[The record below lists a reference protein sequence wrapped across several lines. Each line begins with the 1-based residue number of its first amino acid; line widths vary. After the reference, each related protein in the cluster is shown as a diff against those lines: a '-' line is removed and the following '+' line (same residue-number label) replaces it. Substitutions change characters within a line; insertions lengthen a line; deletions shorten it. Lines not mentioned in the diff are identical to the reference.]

1 MSTYTKYKKIE
12 KPLALE
18 RYNIDVVNKN
28 NDIIDSELHKLELK
42 NESQDNLL
50 ATKEAL
56 NVEVLRATTRENAL
70 DDSLSGEISRA
81 QSAEIKISNSLES
94 EVNRATTAEAAIRK
108 NLSDHISNEQNPH
121 NVTKAQIGLG
131 NVDNTSDM
139 DKPVSTAQQNT
150 LDTALSTHNTSDSS
164 HNDMRLL
171 ISGLTARLNALADSD
186 DTTLDQLSEIVAYI
200 KNNKS
205 LIENVTTSKVDVLD
219 IIDSLTSTA
228 TNKPLSAKQGRVL
241 KDLINALT
249 TTVGN
254 KVDKVSGKGLS
265 TNDYTTTE
273 KNKLD
278 GIASGAEV
286 NVQSDWNIT
295 DSTSDAYIKNKP
307 TAIKNPAALTFTGGV
322 NATYDGSIAKS
333 VSIPTALP
341 ASDVYEWA
349 KAETKPSYSKSE
361 VGLGNVPNVTTNN
374 QTPTFTEAK
383 TRESIN
389 SGETTS
395 TLWGKVKK
403 WFSDLKIVAF
413 SGKYKDLDEK
423 PSYNGLTLTAGNNH
437 NYVICETPAD
447 DFNKKVTIPNFT
459 VEVGSRLEIFFVNG
473 APRNANDPANTLSVN
488 NGEAHDLMVNRTTSF
503 TTATTSIIWPFI
515 FNDLNKW
522 QLEQER
528 PTWKL
533 NTKTSEG
540 YVARGSGH
548 PNQVWSTDAN
558 GTPGW
563 REVSSGVYSEI
574 PSVNGLQMSDGNTD
588 FVVCSNAA
596 TEKNK
601 TVTKSGWTSAE
612 GSRIRILFKNGCTVA
627 SNLQVMPEFLSL
639 ALVKNTK
646 GDPFLTNE
654 TGVIYEFTW
663 YNAKLVLTGSTGGD
677 SSDITPASIGAVAK
691 TGDTMTGLLHV
702 AGGLSVDNALG
713 NVYANMRD
721 FRFLP
726 VFNGYTGDAGTGG
739 IVGYLERKACG
750 LAPFWHWATTGNYE
764 GYYYKITVGAK
775 DIDAG
780 IRNWMISFDLS
791 VYQSYNF
798 CKFAISGYVYYRHN
812 EDGNY
817 ELVWYEPRAMMI
829 TGDYRLDARNV
840 YFGKDTDGHLYVA
853 INALAYTGLVI
864 DAVNIAYVDNVVD
877 YSSLFSLSIEPTL
890 DNTTKYSTQLVY
902 RPLYLDE
909 ANELKNSVSNG
920 KAMVASAITAKGVS
934 TAADATF
941 QTMANNIAGI
951 INNDALGYFNSKI
964 CVLAGS
970 IPNNISTD
978 YSFYFQPS
986 IYVSPKKYCHLFVI
1000 HHGLLSDS
1008 TVALSI
1014 NENSSKKPLYL
1025 DLSKYLDGISVYYG
1039 YMALESYFDI
1049 IDESIQKIWIFMST
1063 KSTTLTNMVG
1073 QYYHCYGI
1081 LFYE

>member
-1 MSTYTKYKKIE
+1 MPTYTKYKKIE

-94 EVNRATTAEAAIRK
+94 EVNRATTTEAAIRK
-108 NLSDHISNEQNPH
+108 NLSDHNI
-121 NVTKAQIGLG
+121 
-131 NVDNTSDM
+131 
-139 DKPVSTAQQNT
+139 
-150 LDTALSTHNTSDSS
+150 SDSS
-164 HNDMRLL
+164 HNDIRLL
-171 ISGLTARLNALADSD
+171 ISGLTERLNALADSD

-205 LIENVTTSKVDVLD
+205 LIENVTTSKVDVSD

-228 TNKPLSAKQGRVL
+228 TNKPLSAKQGRIL
-241 KDLINALT
+241 KDLIDALT

-403 WFSDLKIVAF
+403 WFSDLKTVAF

-423 PSYNGLTLTAGNNH
+423 PY
-437 NYVICETPAD
+437 
-447 DFNKKVTIPNFT
+447 
-459 VEVGSRLEIFFVNG
+459 
-473 APRNANDPANTLSVN
+473 
-488 NGEAHDLMVNRTTSF
+488 
-503 TTATTSIIWPFI
+503 
-515 FNDLNKW
+515 
-522 QLEQER
+522 
-528 PTWKL
+528 
-533 NTKTSEG
+533 
-540 YVARGSGH
+540 
-548 PNQVWSTDAN
+548 
-558 GTPGW
+558 
-563 REVSSGVYSEI
+563 
-574 PSVNGLQMSDGNTD
+574 VNGLQMSDGNTD

-601 TVTKSGWTSAE
+601 TVTKSEWTHAE

-627 SNLQVMPEFLSL
+627 SNIQVMPVPLSL
-639 ALVKNTK
+639 ALVKNTN

-663 YNAKLVLTGSTGGD
+663 YNAKLVLTGSTGGGSVD
-677 SSDITPASIGAVAK
+677 PSDITPSSIGAVAK
-691 TGDTMTGLLHV
+691 TGDTMTGRLEIKTPSASPTAAKLVTGDEGNQRIFYGSDSIESVTPDNAIGILKLNPEGNGNNGRVVIGSPLHV

-713 NVYANMRD
+713 NVFANMRD

-726 VFNGYTGDAGTGG
+726 VFNGYTGNAGTGG
-739 IVGYLERKACG
+739 IFGYLERKACG
-750 LAPFWHWATTGNYE
+750 LAPFWHWTTSGNYE
-764 GYYYKITVGAK
+764 AYYYKITVGAK

-780 IRNWMISFDLS
+780 IVNWMISFELT
-791 VYQSYNF
+791 VYQSYRY
-798 CKFAISGYVYYRHN
+798 CKFAISGYVYNCHN
-812 EDGNY
+812 EDGSY
-817 ELVWYEPRAMMI
+817 ELIWYEPRAEMI
-829 TGDYRLDARNV
+829 AGDREINIRAV
-840 YFGKDTDGHLYVA
+840 WFGKDTDGHLYVA
-853 INALAYTGLVI
+853 VYALAYTGLVI
-864 DAVNIAYVDNVVD
+864 DAVNIAFQDIVVD
-877 YSSLFSLSIEPTL
+877 YSSLFSLSVEPTL
-890 DNTTKYSTQLVY
+890 DNTTKYANILTS
-902 RPLYLDE
+902 RPFYLNE

-934 TAADATF
+934 TAADADF
-941 QTMANNIAGI
+941 LTMANNIGNI
-951 INNDALGYFNSKI
+951 YRGTRMI
-964 CVLAGS
+964 GS
-970 IPNNISTD
+970 VVGVTRISNAANCTV
-978 YSFYFQPS
+978 SFS
-986 IYVSPKKYCHLFVI
+986 VSNK
-1000 HHGLLSDS
+1000 
-1008 TVALSI
+1008 
-1014 NENSSKKPLYL
+1014 
-1025 DLSKYLDGISVYYG
+1025 DLSGANYVNVHIVAVAIYTVLTTMSLSGDLVVGDSEWGKQTQNGAEIRKASYMLEKKNNYSITLSVGGSPQNYATAFLVCYYG
-1039 YMALESYFDI
+1039 VSF
-1049 IDESIQKIWIFMST
+1049 
-1063 KSTTLTNMVG
+1063 
-1073 QYYHCYGI
+1073 
-1081 LFYE
+1081 

>member
-108 NLSDHISNEQNPH
+108 NLSDHNIS
-121 NVTKAQIGLG
+121 G
-131 NVDNTSDM
+131 
-139 DKPVSTAQQNT
+139 
-150 LDTALSTHNTSDSS
+150 SS

-171 ISGLTARLNALADSD
+171 ISGLTERLNALADSD

-205 LIENVTTSKVDVLD
+205 LIENVTTSKVDVSD

-228 TNKPLSAKQGRVL
+228 TNKPLSAKQGMVL
-241 KDLINALT
+241 KDLIDALT

-295 DSTSDAYIKNKP
+295 DPTSDAYIKNKP
-307 TAIKNPAALTFTGGV
+307 TAM
-322 NATYDGSIAKS
+322 
-333 VSIPTALP
+333 P
-341 ASDVYEWA
+341 ASDVPAWA
-349 KAETKPSYSKSE
+349 KENTKPSYTKE
-361 VGLGNVPNVTTNN
+361 DVGLGKVPNVSTND
-374 QTPTFTEAK
+374 QTPTFTEAEE
-383 TRESIN
+383 RENIS
-389 SGETTS
+389 SGDSTS

-403 WFSDLKIVAF
+403 WFSDLKTVAF

-423 PSYNGLTLTAGNNH
+423 PY
-437 NYVICETPAD
+437 
-447 DFNKKVTIPNFT
+447 
-459 VEVGSRLEIFFVNG
+459 
-473 APRNANDPANTLSVN
+473 
-488 NGEAHDLMVNRTTSF
+488 
-503 TTATTSIIWPFI
+503 
-515 FNDLNKW
+515 
-522 QLEQER
+522 
-528 PTWKL
+528 
-533 NTKTSEG
+533 
-540 YVARGSGH
+540 
-548 PNQVWSTDAN
+548 
-558 GTPGW
+558 
-563 REVSSGVYSEI
+563 
-574 PSVNGLQMSDGNTD
+574 VNGLLMSDGNTD
-588 FVVCSNAA
+588 FVVCNSAA

-601 TVTKSGWTSAE
+601 TVTKSGWANAE
-612 GSRIRILFKNGCTVA
+612 GSRIRILFKNGCTIA
-627 SNLQVMPEFLSL
+627 SNLQVMPSLLSL
-639 ALVKNTK
+639 ALLKNTK
-646 GDPFLTNE
+646 NDPFLTNE

-663 YNAKLVLTGSTGGD
+663 YNAKLVLTGSTGVD

-691 TGDTMTGLLHV
+691 TGDSMSGTLSSSKTAGTYLSANKGDAIINSTAAAGAYTALDKLNSTNGYFTDGVHLGKRILAYTEKSTVDANQNGTTKLVTLLDESGNAYFPGKVTAPSFSGTATSATRATNDKNGNDITTTYVKKAGDKMTGLLHV
-702 AGGLSVDNALG
+702 AGGLSVDNALSPVG
-713 NVYANMRD
+713 DAKREFIY
-721 FRFLP
+721 LP
-726 VFNGYTGDAGTGG
+726 VFNGYTGDAGSGG
-739 IVGYLERKACG
+739 IVKYVSKNTSGF
-750 LAPFWHWATTGNYE
+750 APFWHWATAGNYE

-775 DIDAG
+775 DVDAG
-780 IRNWMISFDLS
+780 IRDWMISFDLS

-812 EDGNY
+812 EDGSY

-829 TGDYRLDARNV
+829 TGDYRLDAQNV
-840 YFGKDTDGHLYVA
+840 YFGKDADGHLYIA
-853 INALAYTGLVI
+853 IDALAYTGLVI
-864 DAVNIAYVDNVVD
+864 DAVNVTYQDIVVD
-877 YSSLFSLSIEPTL
+877 YSTLFSLSIVSTL
-890 DNTTKYSTQLVY
+890 DNTTKYGTQTVS
-902 RPLYLDE
+902 RPFYLNE
-909 ANELKNSVSNG
+909 ANELKNSVSDG
-920 KAMVASAITAKGVS
+920 KTLVANAITAKGVY

-941 QTMANNIAGI
+941 ATMADNIAGI

-964 CVLAGS
+964 CVIAGS
-970 IPNNISTD
+970 IPNNISTN
-978 YSFYFQPS
+978 YSFCFQPS

>member
-1 MSTYTKYKKIE
+1 MPTYTKYKKIE

-18 RYNIDVVNKN
+18 WYSIDVVNKN

-56 NVEVLRATTRENAL
+56 NVEASRATTRENAL
-70 DDSLSGEISRA
+70 DDNLSGEISRA
-81 QSAEIKISNSLES
+81 QSAEIKIINSLES

-108 NLSDHISNEQNPH
+108 NLSDHNI
-121 NVTKAQIGLG
+121 
-131 NVDNTSDM
+131 
-139 DKPVSTAQQNT
+139 
-150 LDTALSTHNTSDSS
+150 SDSS

-171 ISGLTARLNALADSD
+171 ISGLTERLNALADSD

-205 LIENVTTSKVDVLD
+205 LIENVTTSKVDVSD

-228 TNKPLSAKQGRVL
+228 TNKPLSAKQGMVL
-241 KDLINALT
+241 KDLIDALT

-295 DSTSDAYIKNKP
+295 DPTSDAYIKNKP
-307 TAIKNPAALTFTGGV
+307 TAM
-322 NATYDGSIAKS
+322 
-333 VSIPTALP
+333 P
-341 ASDVYEWA
+341 ASDVPAWA
-349 KAETKPSYSKSE
+349 KENTKPSYTKE
-361 VGLGNVPNVTTNN
+361 DVGLGKVPNVSTND
-374 QTPTFTEAK
+374 QTPTFTEAEE
-383 TRESIN
+383 RENIS
-389 SGETTS
+389 SGDSTS

-403 WFSDLKIVAF
+403 WFSDMKDICF

-423 PSYNGLTLTAGNNH
+423 PYVNGLQMVDGNH
-437 NYVICETPAD
+437 NYVVCDTPATEAT
-447 DFNKKVTIPNFT
+447 KILTIPGFKT
-459 VEVGSRLEIFFVNG
+459 VKGAAVYVLFSNG
-473 APRNANDPANTLSVN
+473 APTNTTIPLLSFKINDEETVYPVYNLTEPSASAWGSSAN
-488 NGEAHDLMVNRTTSF
+488 NRIF
-503 TTATTSIIWPFI
+503 EFI
-515 FNDLNKW
+515 FTGTRWILPD
-522 QLEQER
+522 ER
-528 PTWKL
+528 NTWKL

-540 YVARGSGH
+540 YVAKGSGH

-563 REVSSGVYSEI
+563 KEISSGVYSEI

-627 SNLQVMPEFLSL
+627 SNLQVMPGLLSL

-646 GDPFLTNE
+646 KDPFLTNE
-654 TGVIYEFTW
+654 TGVIYEFTF
-663 YNAKLVLTGSTGGD
+663 YNAMLVLTGSTGGGVD
-677 SSDITPASIGAVAK
+677 PSDITPSSIGAVAK
-691 TGDTMTGLLHV
+691 TGDKMTGRLEIKTPSASPTAAKLVTGDEGNQRIFYGSDSIESVTPGNEIGILKLNPEGNGNNGRVVTGSPLHV

-713 NVYANMRD
+713 NVFANMRD

-739 IVGYLERKACG
+739 IFGYLERKACG
-750 LAPFWHWATTGNYE
+750 LAPFWHWTTSGNYE

-775 DIDAG
+775 DVDAG
-780 IRNWMISFDLS
+780 NLNWMISFDLS
-791 VYQSYNF
+791 VYQSYAF
-798 CKFAISGYVYYRHN
+798 CKFAISGYLYYIPN
-812 EDGNY
+812 EDGSY

-829 TGDYRLDARNV
+829 TGDYKLDARNV
-840 YFGKDTDGHLYVA
+840 YFGKDTDGHLYIA

-864 DAVNIAYVDNVVD
+864 DAVNVAYQDIVVD
-877 YSSLFSLSIEPTL
+877 YSSLFSLSVEPTL

-902 RPLYLDE
+902 RPFYLDE

-920 KAMVASAITAKGVS
+920 KAMVASAITAKGVY

-941 QTMANNIAGI
+941 ATMADNIAN
-951 INNDALGYFNSKI
+951 INNLVDNTNPQLVIKTQSILSSVTNSKYSFTINPNLKITEYCHLYIIYYGILSSNIFYLEVNGYKITNKKYYFNSDGYMNGI
-964 CVLAGS
+964 GVNYGYFPLES
-970 IPNNISTD
+970 D
-978 YSFYFQPS
+978 YD
-986 IYVSPKKYCHLFVI
+986 II
-1000 HHGLLSDS
+1000 GN
-1008 TVALSI
+1008 ALSTLKI
-1014 NENSSKKPLYL
+1014 Q
-1025 DLSKYLDGISVYYG
+1025 
-1039 YMALESYFDI
+1039 MAV
-1049 IDESIQKIWIFMST
+1049 KN
-1063 KSTTLTNMVG
+1063 TTLSTAP
-1073 QYYHCYGI
+1073 QYFPFFCTI
-1081 LFYE
+1081 FYK

>member
-205 LIENVTTSKVDVLD
+205 LIENVTTSKVDVSD

-403 WFSDLKIVAF
+403 WFSDLKTVAF

-423 PSYNGLTLTAGNNH
+423 PYVNGLQMVDGNH
-437 NYVICETPAD
+437 NYVVCDTPATEATKILKIPG
-447 DFNKKVTIPNFT
+447 FKTVEGAAVYVLFSKGAPTNTTIPILSFKINDEET
-459 VEVGSRLEIFFVNG
+459 VYPVYNLTEPSNSAWGSSANNRIF
-473 APRNANDPANTLSVN
+473 
-488 NGEAHDLMVNRTTSF
+488 E
-503 TTATTSIIWPFI
+503 FI
-515 FNDLNKW
+515 FTGTRWILPD
-522 QLEQER
+522 ER
-528 PTWKL
+528 NTWKL

-540 YVARGSGH
+540 YVAKGSGH

-563 REVSSGVYSEI
+563 R
-574 PSVNGLQMSDGNTD
+574 
-588 FVVCSNAA
+588 
-596 TEKNK
+596 
-601 TVTKSGWTSAE
+601 
-612 GSRIRILFKNGCTVA
+612 
-627 SNLQVMPEFLSL
+627 
-639 ALVKNTK
+639 
-646 GDPFLTNE
+646 DP
-654 TGVIYEFTW
+654 
-663 YNAKLVLTGSTGGD
+663 TGGGVD
-677 SSDITPASIGAVAK
+677 PSDITPSSIGAVAK
-691 TGDTMTGLLHV
+691 AGDTMTGRLEIKTPSASPTAAKLVTGDEGNQRIFYGSDSIESVTPDNAIGILKLNPEGNGNNGRVVTGSSLHV

-713 NVYANMRD
+713 NVFSNMRD

-739 IVGYLERKACG
+739 IFGYLERKACG
-750 LAPFWHWATTGNYE
+750 LAPFWHWRTTANYD
-764 GYYYKITVGAK
+764 GYYYKISVGAK
-775 DIDAG
+775 DVDAG
-780 IRNWMISFDLS
+780 NLNWMISFDLS

-812 EDGNY
+812 EDGSY

-864 DAVNIAYVDNVVD
+864 DAVNIAYTDNVVD

-890 DNTTKYSTQLVY
+890 DNTTKYSTQTVY

-934 TAADATF
+934 TAADADF
-941 QTMANNIAGI
+941 LTMANNIGNI
-951 INNDALGYFNSKI
+951 YRGKRMI
-964 CVLAGS
+964 GS
-970 IPNNISTD
+970 VVGVTRISNAANCTV
-978 YSFYFQPS
+978 SFS
-986 IYVSPKKYCHLFVI
+986 VSNK
-1000 HHGLLSDS
+1000 
-1008 TVALSI
+1008 
-1014 NENSSKKPLYL
+1014 
-1025 DLSKYLDGISVYYG
+1025 DLSGANYVNVYIVAVAIYTVLTTMSLSGDLIVGDSEWGKQTQNGAEIRKANYMLEKKNNYSITLSVGGSPQNYATAFLVCYYG
-1039 YMALESYFDI
+1039 VSF
-1049 IDESIQKIWIFMST
+1049 
-1063 KSTTLTNMVG
+1063 
-1073 QYYHCYGI
+1073 
-1081 LFYE
+1081 